1 MSVLYLKVSWQA
13 IIVFT
18 LQVFVLFKGICDA
31 DRMREQACGDKIGD
45 DAMKDGFGDLE
56 DYYGRRL
63 LHLFHIILQRY

>member
-1 MSVLYLKVSWQA
+1 MSRVDSTA
-13 IIVFT
+13 IIVFS

-45 DAMKDGFGDLE
+45 DAVKDGFGGLE

-63 LHLFHIILQRY
+63 LNLLHILQRY